1 MKLARL
7 ARHLLTTRAA
17 VKRRFPPACIA
28 AITQA
33 IAQSETTHKGELR
46 FAIEASLSPQQV
58 LRDMGAR
65 ERAMEIFAALRV
77 WDTEDN
83 SGVLI
88 YVLLADHAI
97 EIVADRG
104 INLRTADGTWA
115 RIAQAM
121 QDEFGHGRYEAGA
134 LAGIAAVSRELSRHL
149 PAADGDH
156 NELSDDVTL
165 L

>member
-1 MKLARL
+1 MMLTRL
-7 ARHLLTTRAA
+7 ADHLLTTRAA
-17 VKRRFPPACIA
+17 VRRRFPPSCIA

-33 IAQSETTHKGELR
+33 IAHAETTHRGEIRL
-46 FAIEASLSPQQV
+46 AIEASLSPQQV
-58 LRDMGAR
+58 LRGMGAR
-65 ERAMEIFAALRV
+65 ERALELFAALRV

-104 INLRTADGTWA
+104 INLRAADGTWA

-121 QDEFGHGRYEAGA
+121 QDAFGHGRYEAGA
-134 LAGIAAVSRELSRHL
+134 LAGIAAVSRELHRHL
-149 PAADGDH
+149 PAADGNP

>member
-7 ARHLLTTRAA
+7 ARHLFTTRAA
-17 VKRRFPPACIA
+17 VKRRFPPPCIA

-33 IAQSETTHKGELR
+33 IAQSETTHKGEIR

-65 ERAMEIFAALRV
+65 ARAMEIFAALRV

-121 QDEFGHGRYEAGA
+121 QDEFAHGRYQAGA
-134 LAGIAAVSRELSRHL
+134 LAGIAAASRELNRHL
-149 PAADGDH
+149 PAGDGDH

>member
-1 MKLARL
+1 MKPMRL
-7 ARHLLTTRAA
+7 ARHLFTTRAA
-17 VKRRFPPACIA
+17 VRRRFPPSCIA

-33 IAQSETTHKGELR
+33 IAQSESTHRGEIR

-65 ERAMEIFAALRV
+65 ERALEIFAALRV

-88 YVLLADHAI
+88 YVLPADHAI

-104 INLRTADGTWA
+104 INLRAADGTW
-115 RIAQAM
+115 
-121 QDEFGHGRYEAGA
+121 
-134 LAGIAAVSRELSRHL
+134 AGIAAVSRELSRHL
-149 PAADGDH
+149 PATDGNP